1 MAKME
6 AARKEDFYKTYTA
19 DSFHLILKKLDVET
33 KRFTEMLHPA
43 PVDNR
48 SPDEIARERA
58 ARMGLKVVE

>member
-1 MAKME
+1 ME

-19 DSFHLILKKLDVET
+19 DSFHLILKQLGIET
-33 KRFTEMLHPA
+33 KRFAEMLHPA

-58 ARMGLKVVE
+58 KKMGLKVVE

>member
-1 MAKME
+1 ME

-19 DSFHLILKKLDVET
+19 DSFHLILKQLGMET

-43 PVDNR
+43 PVDDR

-58 ARMGLKVVE
+58 QKMGLKVVE